1 VEQGRILIYGANG
14 FTGEL
19 IAIEAARAGLRPILA
34 GRRADAVAPIADRLG
49 LEHRTFALDTP
60 AALARSLDVPEVS
73 TVLLAAGPFSATSAP
88 MIEAC
93 LAARKHY
100 LDITGEIEVFE
111 AAFQRDDDA
120 RKRGCVV
127 LPGVGF
133 DVVPTDCLAAILKA
147 ALPDAKTL
155 ELAFAGGSRFSR
167 GTAKTMLEGAPRGGA
182 IREDGRIRRVRTAW
196 KTREVP
202 FRDRQRL
209 AVTIP
214 WGDVAT
220 AYRSTG
226 IPNIAVYLAA
236 SPRMLKSMRRAR
248 WIAPLVRLGPV
259 RRWLERRIDRRV
271 RGPDEATRQKTRV
284 QVWGRVASD
293 SGRAFEATLETPEG
307 YQFTAM
313 AAVECARRV
322 AGGVVLPGAT
332 TPSLAFGPR
341 FVTELPG
348 CILDE
353 PHPAGAL

>member
-19 IAIEAARAGLRPILA
+19 IAVEAVRAGLRPILA

-73 TVLLAAGPFSATSAP
+73 TVLLAAGPFSATSAAV
-88 MIEAC
+88 IEAC
-93 LAARKHY
+93 LATRKHY
-100 LDITGEIEVFE
+100 LDITGEIAVFE
-111 AAFQRDDDA
+111 AAFRRDAEA
-120 RKRGCVV
+120 RQRGCVV

-147 ALPDAKTL
+147 ALPDATSL
-155 ELAFAGGSRFSR
+155 ELAFAGESRFSR

-182 IREDGRIRRVRTAW
+182 IREGGKIRRVRSAW
-196 KTREVP
+196 KTRDVP
-202 FRDRQRL
+202 FRDRKRL

-226 IPNIAVYLAA
+226 IPNIVVYTAA
-236 SPRMLKSMRRAR
+236 SPRMLKSMRRTR
-248 WIAPLVRLGPV
+248 LIAPLIRLGPV
-259 RRWLERRIDRRV
+259 RRWLERKIDRRV
-271 RGPDEATRQKTRV
+271 RGPDAATRQKARM
-284 QVWGRVASD
+284 QVWGRVTAD
-293 SGRAFEATLETPEG
+293 SGRALEATLETPEG

-322 AGGVVLPGAT
+322 AGGGVPAGAT

-341 FVTELPG
+341 FVLEFGG

-353 PHPAGAL
+353 PHPAES